1 SIDDVALNGEED
13 LVLPPLNGMD
23 YAETPVDLTAC
34 FKALGIVDEQDF
46 IDNVIWKVRGTNG
59 AFSPVA
65 DEYIDYDFGI
75 CFDKDGNAT
84 SEESD
89 IAFFAAFFNKG
100 ISDCGQN
107 CFRSLAID
115 DTQIYQTTLVASYNN
130 RNYGFN
136 ITIADPELL
145 GISAVE
151 SASERPVA
159 TYSLSGARIPA
170 QQRGV
175 QILKT
180 SDGRAF
186 KVFR

>member
-1 SIDDVALNGEED
+1 MGFSSGSSSTSTSSLSPEHADALLAMNNGES
-13 LVLPPLNGMD
+13 
-23 YAETPVDLTAC
+23 Y
-34 FKALGIVDEQDF
+34 KIV
-46 IDNVIWKVRGTNG
+46 T
-59 AFSPVA
+59 
-65 DEYIDYDFGI
+65 I